1 MDLNVSAPDIAE
13 AKATSLYAA
22 NADASLHF
30 PPLEGNVR
38 TDVAIIGGGYTG
50 LSAALHL
57 AEAGI
62 DAIVIEAEQVGF
74 GASGRNGG
82 QLHSGQRRDQDWLEA
97 HVGRDDA
104 HKLWGL
110 AEEAKA
116 LVKDLIALHAIDCDW
131 RDGLIETVHKKRLV
145 PDEIAYV
152 ERLRESYGYA
162 PVEWLDRDALAA
174 TIGTD
179 VYFGGRRDMGAG
191 HLDPL
196 KFAQGLARAA
206 VKAGARIFEG
216 TKAARLTRT
225 AGAGIEIACIRPR
238 WQVTADIETG
248 ASVTA
253 EILIIAG
260 NGYLDGIDDEVE
272 ARAMPIDNY
281 IAATAPIGAGKPG
294 GIIPNGEAISDTRF
308 VVYYFRPSPDG
319 RLIFGGGETY
329 SRRGGPAD
337 VANFVRPHLA
347 KIYPQLADVPI
358 DYAWGGRLA
367 ITLTRLPFIRRLR
380 PAVYAAAGYSGQGVA
395 LAPFAGKIIA
405 DAIRG
410 DPGRLDQFAGLSV
423 PPFPGG
429 KLMRY
434 PALVAGM
441 AWYALRDRL

>member
-1 MDLNVSAPDIAE
+1 MGLDVTAPDIAE
-13 AKATSLYAA
+13 ARPASLYAA
-22 NADASLHF
+22 GADASLRF
-30 PPLEGNVR
+30 PPLQGNVR
-38 TDVAIIGGGYTG
+38 ADVAIIGGGYTG

-57 AEAGI
+57 AEAGV
-62 DAIVIEAEQVGF
+62 DAVVIEAEQVGF

-104 HKLWGL
+104 MRLWTL

-116 LVKDLIALHAIDCDW
+116 LVKDLIARHAIDCDW

-152 ERLRESYGYA
+152 DGLREKYGYA
-162 PVEWLDRDALAA
+162 PVEWLGREALAA
-174 TIGTD
+174 AIGTD

-196 KFAQGLARAA
+196 KFAQGLAKAA

-216 TKAARLTRT
+216 TKAARVAHS
-225 AGAGIEIACIRPR
+225 AGAGIEIGCLRPN
-238 WQVTADIETG
+238 WQVAADGQAG
-248 ASVTA
+248 ASVSA
-253 EILIIAG
+253 EILLIAG
-260 NGYLDGIDDEVE
+260 NGYLDGIDEEIE

-281 IAATAPIGAGKPG
+281 IVATAPIGAGKPG
-294 GIIPNGEAISDTRF
+294 GIIANGEAVSDTRF
-308 VVYYFRPSPDG
+308 VVYYFRPSRDG

-329 SRRGGPAD
+329 SRKGGPAD
-337 VANFVRPHLA
+337 VASFVRPHLA
-347 KIYPQLADVPI
+347 KIYPQLAEVPI

-380 PAVYAAAGYSGQGVA
+380 PQVYAAAGYSGQGVA
-395 LAPFAGKIIA
+395 LAPFAGKVIA

-410 DPGRLDQFAGLSV
+410 NPGRLDQFASLHV
-423 PPFPGG
+423 PSFPGG
-429 KLMRY
+429 KLLRQ

>member
-1 MDLNVSAPDIAE
+1 MDLDVTELDIAE
-13 AKATSLYAA
+13 GKALSLYAA
-22 NADASLHF
+22 GADAALRF

-38 TDVAIIGGGYTG
+38 ADVAIIGGGYTG

-62 DAIVIEAEQVGF
+62 DAVVIEAEQVGF

-104 HKLWGL
+104 HRLWTLG
-110 AEEAKA
+110 EEAKA
-116 LVKDLIALHAIDCDW
+116 LTKTLIARHGIDCDW

-152 ERLRESYGYA
+152 ERLRDIYGYA
-162 PVEWLDRDALAA
+162 PVEWLGREALAA

-206 VKAGARIFEG
+206 AKAGARIFEG
-216 TKAARLTRT
+216 TKAARLTRSE
-225 AGAGIEIACIRPR
+225 GAGIEIGCLRPGWR
-238 WQVTADIETG
+238 
-248 ASVTA
+248 VTA
-253 EILIIAG
+253 EMGSGPNVTAEMVLIAG
-260 NGYLDGIDDEVE
+260 NGYLDGIDDDVE

-294 GIIPNGEAISDTRF
+294 GIIAGGEAISDTRF

-337 VANFVRPHLA
+337 VASFVRPHLA

-367 ITLTRLPFIRRLR
+367 ITLTRLPLIRRMR
-380 PAVYAAAGYSGQGVA
+380 PGVYAAAGYSGQGVA

-410 DPGRLDQFAGLSV
+410 DPGRLDAFARLSV

-429 KLMRY
+429 KLLRY
-434 PALVAGM
+434 PALLAGM
-441 AWYALRDRL
+441 TWYALRDRI